1 MSSLPEVEVL
11 LATYNGERFLR
22 EQLDSIFA
30 QDYGNVRVLARDDGS
45 SDSTLDILS
54 EYGERFPD
62 RLRVMPPSSPTGSP
76 KNNFL
81 LLMKAS
87 AADYICFSDQD
98 DVWLPDK
105 VYRTK
110 RAMDQLESRWG
121 KKVPLLVFTDL
132 GLVDENLRM
141 IHESFWTFLHIVPER
156 INRHAQLMV
165 HSVVTGSTVML
176 NRRLLDLSLRMSEDA
191 YMHDGWVSWVASYMG
206 ESSIVKTQT
215 VLYRQHDRNVLG
227 AGKSLDGTEVTAPTR
242 SLWEKIRQPRID
254 AGHVLQWDLSQR
266 HARAFLK
273 EYGKE
278 LSRSKRKLLEAFLRC
293 QTSRSRFVRVATLIR
308 YGFFYVGL
316 KPNLALII
324 YLWRMNV
331 DERH

>member
-30 QDYGNVRVLARDDGS
+30 QDYGNIRVLARDDGS
-45 SDSTLDILS
+45 SDSTVDILA
-54 EYGERFPD
+54 EYAERFPG
-62 RLRVMPPSSPTGSP
+62 RLRLMPPSSPTGSP
-76 KNNFL
+76 KSNFL

-87 AADYICFSDQD
+87 TADYICFSDQD

-105 VYRTK
+105 VSRTK

-121 KKVPLLVFTDL
+121 KRVPLLVFTDL
-132 GLVDENLRM
+132 ALVDENLRM
-141 IHESFWTFLHIVPER
+141 IDESFWTCLHIIPER
-156 INRHAQLMV
+156 INRRAQLMV

-176 NRRLLDLSLRMSEDA
+176 NRPLLDLSLRMSEDA

-206 ESSIVKTQT
+206 KSSIVRTQT
-215 VLYRQHDRNVLG
+215 VLYRQHDCNVLG
-227 AGKSLDGTEVTAPTR
+227 AGKSLDGTEVIAPAR

-254 AGHVLQWDLSQR
+254 PGFVMNWELSQR
-266 HARAFLK
+266 HAHAFLK
-273 EYGKE
+273 EYGEE

-308 YGFFYVGL
+308 HGFFYEGL
-316 KPNLALII
+316 KPNLALMIF
-324 YLWRMNV
+324 LWKMNV

>member
-1 MSSLPEVEVL
+1 MISLPEVEVL

-45 SDSTLDILS
+45 GDRTVDILN
-54 EYGERFPD
+54 EYAERFPG
-62 RLRVMPPSSPTGSP
+62 RLRLMPPSPPTGSP

-87 AADYICFSDQD
+87 NADYVCFSDQD

-105 VYRTK
+105 VSRTRK
-110 RAMDQLESRWG
+110 AMDQLELRWG

-132 GLVDENLRM
+132 ALVDENLRM
-141 IHESFWTFLHIVPER
+141 IHESFWTCLHIIPER
-156 INRHAQLMV
+156 INRRAQLMV
-165 HSVVTGSTVML
+165 HSVVTGSTAML
-176 NRRLLDLSLRMSEDA
+176 NRPLLDLSLRMSEDA

-206 ESSIVKTQT
+206 KSSIIKTQT

-227 AGKSLDGTEVTAPTR
+227 AGKSLDGTEVTPPNR
-242 SLWEKIRQPRID
+242 SLWEKIRHPRIA
-254 AGHVLQWDLSQR
+254 AGHVLVWDLSQR

-273 EYGKE
+273 EYDKE
-278 LSRSKRKLLEAFLRC
+278 LSRSERKLLEAFLQC
-293 QTSRSRFVRVATLIR
+293 QTSRSPFVRVATLVSH
-308 YGFFYVGL
+308 GFFYVGL
-316 KPNLALII
+316 KPNLALMI